1 MNATLDRDTAKSYLP
16 TYIETIVV
24 NQPNP
29 HGIPLLE
36 ERGLELWASIAFD
49 GLNATLSV
57 GEGTHNPQPPMTMT
71 GWGARQLAAALNRLA
86 DRIDDTPT
94 RLLA

>member
-1 MNATLDRDTAKSYLP
+1 MNATIERDTAKSFLP

-24 NQPNP
+24 NQPSPHTLELRENP
-29 HGIPLLE
+29 
-36 ERGLELWASIAFD
+36 LELWASLSFD

-71 GWGARQLAAALNRLA
+71 AWGARQLAAALNRLA
-86 DRIDDTPT
+86 DRMDHSPQ
-94 RLLA
+94 RWLE